1 MGGRVPFGLPQL
13 KQRQNELQDLLAA
26 KQEHRTIDVYFFC
39 TED

>member
-26 KQEHRTIDVYFFC
+26 KQEHRTIDVLYRS
-39 TED
+39 TSY